1 MQEKEIFRIRGID
14 MEIVMNQE
22 NSFHYKY
29 SAVENREIEE
39 IRKKYLPAV
48 ESKMDELKRL
58 DAQVENAGVANALCI
73 GIVGSLIF
81 GLGLCFAMHVLGT
94 GVLTM
99 LLGII
104 LGLAGIFVMLMAYPA
119 YRKTQQK
126 MKEGLT
132 PRILALSNELING
145 NM

>member
-1 MQEKEIFRIRGID
+1 MQEKEIVRIR
-14 MEIVMNQE
+14 
-22 NSFHYKY
+22 
-29 SAVENREIEE
+29 
-39 IRKKYLPAV
+39 
-48 ESKMDELKRL
+48 
-58 DAQVENAGVANALCI
+58 

-99 LLGII
+99 LLGIM
-104 LGLAGIFVMLMAYPA
+104 LGLAGILMMSMAYPV

-126 MKEGLT
+126 MKEELT

>member
-1 MQEKEIFRIRGID
+1 MQEKEIVRIRGID

-22 NSFHYKY
+22 NSFNYTY
-29 SAVENREIEE
+29 SAVENSEIKE

-48 ESKMDELKRL
+48 ESKMGELKRL
-58 DAQVENAGVANALCI
+58 DAQVEKAGVANALCI

-99 LLGII
+99 LLGIM
-104 LGLAGIFVMLMAYPA
+104 LGLAGILMMAMAYPV

-126 MKEGLT
+126 MKEKLT

>member
-1 MQEKEIFRIRGID
+1 
-14 MEIVMNQE
+14 MESVMNQE

-48 ESKMDELKRL
+48 ESKIDELKRL
-58 DAQVENAGVANALCI
+58 DAQVEKAGVANALCI

-99 LLGII
+99 LLGIM
-104 LGLAGIFVMLMAYPA
+104 LGLAGILMMSMAYPV

-126 MKEGLT
+126 MKEELT

>member
-1 MQEKEIFRIRGID
+1 MQEKEIVRIRGID
-14 MEIVMNQE
+14 MESVMNQE

-29 SAVENREIEE
+29 SAVENREIED

-48 ESKMDELKRL
+48 ESKMGELKRL
-58 DAQVENAGVANALCI
+58 DAQVEKAGVANALCI

-99 LLGII
+99 LLGIM
-104 LGLAGIFVMLMAYPA
+104 LGLAGILMMAMAYPV

-126 MKEGLT
+126 MKEELT
-132 PRILALSNELING
+132 PGILALSNELING

>member
-1 MQEKEIFRIRGID
+1 MQEKEIVRIRGID
-14 MEIVMNQE
+14 MESVMNQE

-48 ESKMDELKRL
+48 ESKIDELKRL
-58 DAQVENAGVANALCI
+58 DAQVEKAGVANALCI

-99 LLGII
+99 LLGIM
-104 LGLAGIFVMLMAYPA
+104 LGLAGILMMSMAYPV

-126 MKEGLT
+126 MKEELT